1 MSLYPAP
8 RPATLG
14 TLSSGQAGTAET
26 LKIMVD
32 LARKYRRD
40 PGIIQL
46 ARDLVH
52 SLPQYDRMGELQVLH
67 AFVRDAIRYTNDP
80 EGMELVQTP
89 RATLEMRTG
98 DCDDKATLLATLLS
112 SIGRR
117 SRFVAIGFTAL
128 GPYTHVLVEALQKD
142 RGWMP
147 LETIKNVAAGWGPTN
162 VARRMTINV

>member
-14 TLSSGQAGTAET
+14 LIDDGPEGTKQT
-26 LKIMVD
+26 LKVMAN
-32 LARKYRRD
+32 LARQYRRD
-40 PGIIQL
+40 PGVIQL
-46 ARDLVH
+46 ARQLVAG
-52 SLPQYDRMGELQVLH
+52 LPQYDRMGELTALH
-67 AFVRDAIRYTNDP
+67 AFVRDHIRYTNDP
-80 EGMELVQTP
+80 EDTELVQTP

-117 SRFVAIGFTAL
+117 SRLVAVGFKPF
-128 GPYTHVLVEALQKD
+128 GGYQHVLVEALQQD

-147 LETIKNVAAGWGPTN
+147 LETIKPVAAGWGPTG
-162 VARRMTINV
+162 VMKRMTINV